1 MKQTIK
7 LLALLLMPLFII
19 SSCIEDKMIQGVTA
33 SSDAKSLYLSANYI
47 TTSYESSKTSVT
59 VKASNGVGW
68 EIIDIPSWVTVS
80 PSRGTGPGTV
90 TVYFSENTSTSRRR
104 QVMQLITTDNDW
116 MANIRLEVVQNG
128 KPNEPVDPVDP
139 NTYEGVDLGL
149 SVLWASYNVG
159 AESPESY
166 GNYYAWG
173 ETYTKSQYDW
183 SNYSWCAGSE
193 NTLTKYC
200 LYADYGNNGF
210 TDGKYIL
217 EEQDDV
223 AHVLWGDKWRTPSR
237 EEFDELLSYCNWED
251 ETLNGVNGYRVTSQ
265 VEGYEGRSIFLPC
278 AGSIVGDELEY
289 GEYGVYWVNSISTGT
304 NTYASLFYGVAR
316 SANYMYPRYAG
327 MSVRPV
333 AQSDTWPGITS
344 ISISKSATSVTVNGT
359 VALTA
364 FLWSGSRDYSFMF
377 DAEWES
383 ADNNI
388 ATVNQQGI
396 VTGISPGGVVIRASY
411 NGMVAVCVVD
421 VYEYTPV
428 TDYVDLGLSVNWATC
443 NLGAMSPE
451 QYGNYYAWGE
461 TTVKDVYNWTTYALS
476 NGSGAT
482 LTRYCNDSEHGLDGY
497 TDEEIYLL
505 PEDDAAYVML
515 NGYGNFRMPTKD
527 EFDEL
532 IDNCTWTLSEMNG
545 VEGYLVTSRVSGF
558 EGNSIFLPLS
568 GYRSGSTMYSDV
580 LNYWSSQLFQNNC
593 IGAWCL
599 GERSGVVTMSGYTR
613 ALGGSIRP
621 VIPSTTWT
629 PTPVQY
635 SSEYV
640 DMGLSVKWA
649 SCNLG
654 ATTPDGYGNYYAWGE
669 TQPKKEYYWTRYTW
683 GGSTTTLT
691 KYNTD
696 GDRGTVDNLTVL
708 EQADDAAYATLGE
721 GWRIPTISDYEELLN
736 NCSWTWTEMNG
747 HYGYR
752 VTAPNMNS
760 IFLPAA
766 GSYGANYMGEKSQ
779 AGYYWSNAL
788 NLSGTDCAWSLAFS
802 ESERGKDYVTGRAVC
817 ASIRPVYEE
826 PVGSNTYSYTEY
838 KQEVLN
844 TDNISIVV
852 KDYYDDQIHDWVSPR
867 IVDDPYNEA
876 NKCFLVTTVP
886 NPEEIYIN
894 QFMIVL
900 DESFKAGDMLH
911 ISMRLMADQPLQTTT
926 EVHTVPGN
934 NIGYTAFTAPQ
945 FTTSWQTFEF
955 DYTLNY
961 SDDRVFVLNLSMQN
975 ASINCYLDDISI
987 EVSAPFVPQYYDYA
1001 TYKADVVKS
1010 SNVDIKVKE
1019 YVNDEVVSNV
1029 APRVMDDVLDHENK
1043 CIVLSTK
1050 PNTTTD
1056 YESELYLFLDPLL
1069 EEGAQVS
1076 VTMRIRADK
1085 SQTISRAVILD
1096 GDGVYKRSVSIMDA
1110 SFTTNW
1116 TNFTFE
1122 TTASEGD
1129 GAISFC
1135 LVKLTGGN
1143 TLYFDDIDIQ
1153 VSGNYHANHAF
1164 VDLGL
1169 SVKWATCNVGAS
1181 KPEGYGD
1188 YFAWGETDVKTNYTA
1203 SNYVFW
1209 QMPYKYMMEQ
1219 ENVWRD
1225 DKSVLE
1231 SIDDV
1236 AQVTWNGNWR
1246 MPTWVEME
1254 ELRDSCTWVYTT
1266 RKGVNGFLIT
1276 SNISGYTDKQI
1287 FLPAGGGYKESLE
1300 NESSYGEYWSSSL
1313 YTNDGEAYCLSINQ
1327 TDNVVGFSNHDNRY
1341 NGKTVRAVC
1350 P

>member
-1 MKQTIK
+1 MWYSEKATGMKQTIK

-19 SSCIEDKMIQGVTA
+19 SSCTDDKMIQGVTA
-33 SSDAKSLYLSANYI
+33 SSQAKSLYLSANYI
-47 TTSYESSKTSVT
+47 TTSYDYSKTSVT

-68 EIIDIPSWVTVS
+68 EIIDIPSWATVS
-80 PSRGTGPGTV
+80 PSRGTGPGSV

-104 QVMQLITTDNDW
+104 QVMQVITTDNDW
-116 MANIRLEVVQNG
+116 IANIRLEVVQDG
-128 KPNEPVDPVDP
+128 KPKEPDNPDNPDVPD
-139 NTYEGVDLGL
+139 TYEGVDLGL
-149 SVLWASYNVG
+149 SVLWASFNVG
-159 AESPESY
+159 APSPEAY
-166 GNYYAWG
+166 GNYFAWG
-173 ETYTKSQYDW
+173 ETYDKNTYDW
-183 SNYSWCAGSE
+183 STYSWCNGAE

-304 NTYASLFYGVAR
+304 NTYASLFYGAAR

-461 TTVKDVYNWTTYALS
+461 TTVKDVYNWTKYALS

-545 VEGYLVTSRVSGF
+545 VEGYFVTSRVSGF

-621 VIPSTTWT
+621 VITSTTWT

-788 NLSGTDCAWSLAFS
+788 YTESTDCAWSLSFK
-802 ESERGKDYVTGRAVC
+802 EEEFGKDYVTGRAVC

-826 PVGSNTYSYTEY
+826 PGIKTYKYDDY
-838 KQEVLN
+838 KQEVLKSAG
-844 TDNISIVV
+844 ISVTS
-852 KDYYDDQIHDWVSPR
+852 KDYYNGKTHDWVNPR
-867 IVDDPYNEA
+867 IVDDPTDA
-876 NKCFLVTTVP
+876 TNKCFLVTTTP
-886 NPEEIYIN
+886 NPDEFYTN
-894 QFMIVL
+894 QFMIIL
-900 DESFKAGDMLH
+900 DESFKAGDVVH
-911 ISMRLMADQPLQTTT
+911 FSMRLLADNSLMTYT
-926 EVHTVPGN
+926 EVHTTPGN
-934 NIGYTAFTAPQ
+934 NIGYTAFDAPQ
-945 FTTSWQTFEF
+945 FKTTWQTFEF
-955 DYTLNY
+955 EYTLKHY
-961 SDDRVFVLNLSMQN
+961 DDRVFVLDLSIRNDMV
-975 ASINCYLDDISI
+975 NCYFDDISV
-987 EVSAPFVPQYYDYA
+987 EVVGQAEPQYYDY
-1001 TYKADVVKS
+1001 TYHKNQVVKS
-1010 SNVDIKVKE
+1010 SFVDIKVKE

-1029 APRVMDDVLDHENK
+1029 APRVMDDVLDYTNK
-1043 CIVLSTK
+1043 CIVFSTK
-1050 PNTTTD
+1050 PNKTAD
-1056 YESELYLFLDPLL
+1056 YDSELFIVLDEALA
-1069 EEGAQVS
+1069 EGAEVS
-1076 VTMRIRADK
+1076 VSMRIRADK
-1085 SQTISRAVILD
+1085 DQASSGQVLYDIGNWSRGAT
-1096 GDGVYKRSVSIMDA
+1096 
-1110 SFTTNW
+1110 FTTPMFTTTWQNY
-1116 TNFTFE
+1116 NFSL
-1122 TTASEGD
+1122 TAKEGEKVISLSLAKLSE
-1129 GAISFC
+1129 
-1135 LVKLTGGN
+1135 GN
-1143 TLYFDDIDIQ
+1143 TLYFDDIEVQI
-1153 VSGNYHANHAF
+1153 GN
-1164 VDLGL
+1164 G
-1169 SVKWATCNVGAS
+1169 
-1181 KPEGYGD
+1181 
-1188 YFAWGETDVKTNYTA
+1188 
-1203 SNYVFW
+1203 
-1209 QMPYKYMMEQ
+1209 
-1219 ENVWRD
+1219 
-1225 DKSVLE
+1225 
-1231 SIDDV
+1231 
-1236 AQVTWNGNWR
+1236 
-1246 MPTWVEME
+1246 
-1254 ELRDSCTWVYTT
+1254 
-1266 RKGVNGFLIT
+1266 
-1276 SNISGYTDKQI
+1276 
-1287 FLPAGGGYKESLE
+1287 
-1300 NESSYGEYWSSSL
+1300 
-1313 YTNDGEAYCLSINQ
+1313 
-1327 TDNVVGFSNHDNRY
+1327 
-1341 NGKTVRAVC
+1341 
-1350 P
+1350 